1 MHFATCALKIS
12 RKGLQKKVKVT
23 DIVLRF
29 YQLLGRGKA
38 ANYRLLMRRQPH
50 SPVDVNRIPFY
61 NFYLRI
67 SLSFIPKLGPK
78 VKLSV
83 SVGFKAGFF

>member
-1 MHFATCALKIS
+1 M
-12 RKGLQKKVKVT
+12 KVT
-23 DIVLRF
+23 DIVLLF
-29 YQLLGRGKA
+29 YQLLGCGKA

-50 SPVDVNRIPFY
+50 SSVDVNRIPFY